1 MSEKNEHT
9 LKQLLDQML
18 DKYRLTDKLDE
29 VDLES
34 HWEEL
39 MGTMIYKHTTQLKV
53 QNKKLY
59 IKLDSPVIRQE
70 LIYGKT
76 LIIQKVNNLVGKE
89 LITDVVF
96 R

>member
-1 MSEKNEHT
+1 MSEKNEHS
-9 LKQLLDQML
+9 LKQLLDNML
-18 DKYRLTDKLDE
+18 DKYKLTDKLDE

-34 HWEEL
+34 HWEDL
-39 MGTMIYKHTTQLKV
+39 MGSMIHKHTLQLTV

-59 IKLDSPVIRQE
+59 IKLDSPVLRQE

-76 LIIQKVNNLVGKE
+76 LIIQKVNEFAKKE

>member
-9 LKQLLDQML
+9 LKQLLNQML
-18 DKYRLTDKLDE
+18 DKYKLSEKLDE

-39 MGTMIYKHTTQLKV
+39 MGIMIYKHTVQLKI

-59 IKLDSPVIRQE
+59 IQLDSPVIRQE

-76 LIIQKVNNLVGKE
+76 LIIQKVNNFVGKE

>member
-9 LKQLLDQML
+9 LKQLLNQML
-18 DKYRLTDKLDE
+18 DKYKLSEKLDE

-34 HWEEL
+34 RWEEL
-39 MGTMIYKHTTQLKV
+39 MGTMIYKHTIQLKV

-59 IKLDSPVIRQE
+59 IQLDSPVIRQE

-76 LIIQKVNNLVGKE
+76 LIIQKVNNFVGKE

>member
-9 LKQLLDQML
+9 LKQLLNQML
-18 DKYRLTDKLDE
+18 DKYKLSEKLDE

-39 MGTMIYKHTTQLKV
+39 MGTMIYKHTVQLKI

-59 IKLDSPVIRQE
+59 IQLDSPVIRQE

-76 LIIQKVNNLVGKE
+76 LIIQKVNNFVGKE

>member
-9 LKQLLDQML
+9 LKQLLNQML
-18 DKYRLTDKLDE
+18 DKYKLSEKLDE

-39 MGTMIYKHTTQLKV
+39 VGTMIYKHTIQLKV

-59 IKLDSPVIRQE
+59 IQLDSPVIRQE

-76 LIIQKVNNLVGKE
+76 LIIQKVNNFVGKE

>member
-9 LKQLLDQML
+9 LKQLLNQML
-18 DKYRLTDKLDE
+18 DKYKLSEKLDE

-34 HWEEL
+34 HWEQL
-39 MGTMIYKHTTQLKV
+39 MGTMIYKHTIQLKV

-59 IKLDSPVIRQE
+59 IQLDSPVIRQE

-76 LIIQKVNNLVGKE
+76 LIIQKVNNFVGKE

>member
-9 LKQLLDQML
+9 LKQLLNQML
-18 DKYRLTDKLDE
+18 DKYKLSEKLDE

-39 MGTMIYKHTTQLKV
+39 MGTMIYKHTIQLKV

-59 IKLDSPVIRQE
+59 IQLDSPVIRQE

-76 LIIQKVNNLVGKE
+76 LIIQKVNNFVGKE

>member
-1 MSEKNEHT
+1 MSEKNQHNI
-9 LKQLLDQML
+9 KDLLNEML
-18 DKYRLTDKLDE
+18 DKYKLTNKLE
-29 VDLES
+29 QVDLES

-39 MGTMIYKHTTQLKV
+39 MGTMISKHTSQLTI

-70 LIYGKT
+70 LIYGKS
-76 LIIQKVNNLVGKE
+76 LIIQKVNDFAKKE

>member
-1 MSEKNEHT
+1 MSEKNEHN

-18 DKYRLTDKLDE
+18 DKYKLSEKLDE
-29 VDLES
+29 VDLMS

-39 MGTMIYKHTTQLKV
+39 MGSMIYKHTLQLKV
-53 QNKKLY
+53 QNHKLY
-59 IKLDSPVIRQE
+59 IRLDSPVVRQE

-76 LIIQKVNNLVGKE
+76 LIIQKVNDFAKKE
-89 LITDVVF
+89 LINDVIF